1 MRINLRKQLKGNP
14 SDASLI
20 NKMAIVE
27 LGLHKDYEAFRFL
40 KKAAKVKPGVQSLN
54 NLAWFYLY
62 NPEAGY
68 DANKAISLLQD
79 ALELNP
85 KSEFPYCLLG
95 EAYLKANKPIEA
107 KEILEKAIVLKSD
120 FVALNNLGV
129 AFYKLGLIEE
139 ASERFFLAH
148 KAQKDKIES
157 LLPYFNYG
165 ICQAELF
172 NKANANKVA
181 EYLLQY
187 EEAPKSDLYG
197 PEIAQIYYVTEN
209 YQEVNN
215 LYSSP
220 HYALSIGDYSFY
232 LYSLI
237 QVNKGIEAEAL
248 VNAYVHELDKL
259 IVEAQ
264 NSNDDDWGGVSNRI
278 YCIQAHLLEQKQ
290 IKELY
295 NRIKK
300 GYHPPLN
307 YKPYIEEHCYLYG
320 CIEHKHPEYI
330 G

>member
-20 NKMAIVE
+20 NKLAIVE
-27 LGLHKDYEAFRFL
+27 LGLHKDYEAFRFF

-68 DANKAISLLQD
+68 DANKAIDLLQD
-79 ALELNP
+79 TLELNP

-120 FVALNNLGV
+120 FVTLNNLGV

-139 ASERFFLAH
+139 ASERLLLAH

-172 NKANANKVA
+172 NKANANKVLNICSSA
-181 EYLLQY
+181 KKLPNQIFMD
-187 EEAPKSDLYG
+187 PK
-197 PEIAQIYYVTEN
+197 
-209 YQEVNN
+209 
-215 LYSSP
+215 
-220 HYALSIGDYSFY
+220 
-232 LYSLI
+232 
-237 QVNKGIEAEAL
+237 
-248 VNAYVHELDKL
+248 
-259 IVEAQ
+259 
-264 NSNDDDWGGVSNRI
+264 
-278 YCIQAHLLEQKQ
+278 
-290 IKELY
+290 
-295 NRIKK
+295 
-300 GYHPPLN
+300 
-307 YKPYIEEHCYLYG
+307 
-320 CIEHKHPEYI
+320 
-330 G
+330 